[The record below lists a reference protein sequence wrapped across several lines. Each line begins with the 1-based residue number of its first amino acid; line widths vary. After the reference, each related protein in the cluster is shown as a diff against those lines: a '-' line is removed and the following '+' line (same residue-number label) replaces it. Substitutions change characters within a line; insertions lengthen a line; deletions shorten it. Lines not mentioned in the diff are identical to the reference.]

1 MTSKVDNNS
10 GTVGAVVVILILG
23 GIGYYIYKQNQN
35 KIDTAKK
42 WWSIF

>member
-1 MTSKVDNNS
+1 MTSKVENGS
-10 GTVGAVVVILILG
+10 VTSAVVFILILG
-23 GIGYYIYKQNQN
+23 SVGYYFYKQNQN

>member
-1 MTSKVDNNS
+1 MTSKSDNNS
-10 GTVGAVVVILILG
+10 VTSTIVFILLLG
-23 GIGYYIYKQNQN
+23 GVGYYFYKQNQT